1 MISGRAEQCCGCTAC
16 EQICVHNAIS
26 MKENS
31 KGFLEP
37 YIDQD
42 KCVNCGLCDKV
53 CPLLKKYTVYETDF
67 RQKYYAA
74 KRKDDKL
81 RRQSQSGG
89 AFSALAEEIL
99 NQNGCVYGV
108 GINKKVEAVYER
120 VVNRRKLGKLKGS
133 KYVQA
138 SVGSTYS
145 QVENDLQNGK
155 WVLFSGTPCHI
166 HGLKCFLEM
175 KHIDTEKLIT
185 VDLICHGVP
194 SPRIYRE
201 YKWLFS
207 EMQGKKQINKFNFR
221 DKRFGWHGHVAVI
234 TVGRKKIVNNDFVRF
249 FYSHFGLRDSCYACQ
264 YTSFDRQGD
273 LTVAD
278 CWGIEKFAPE
288 FDDGKGCSLVLSNT
302 AKGQDL
308 WNIIEKEFE
317 ILTPERDQIIQP
329 NLLHPTEMPEKTR
342 AFWEDYKKFGCE
354 YVLRRYCDCDPN
366 QEYELIEHNQYVKR
380 FIRKAKNIYHRVFVT
395 E

>member
-120 VVNRRKLGKLKGS
+120 VVNR
-133 KYVQA
+133 
-138 SVGSTYS
+138 
-145 QVENDLQNGK
+145 
-155 WVLFSGTPCHI
+155 
-166 HGLKCFLEM
+166 
-175 KHIDTEKLIT
+175 
-185 VDLICHGVP
+185 
-194 SPRIYRE
+194 
-201 YKWLFS
+201 
-207 EMQGKKQINKFNFR
+207 
-221 DKRFGWHGHVAVI
+221 
-234 TVGRKKIVNNDFVRF
+234 
-249 FYSHFGLRDSCYACQ
+249 
-264 YTSFDRQGD
+264 
-273 LTVAD
+273 
-278 CWGIEKFAPE
+278 
-288 FDDGKGCSLVLSNT
+288 
-302 AKGQDL
+302 
-308 WNIIEKEFE
+308 
-317 ILTPERDQIIQP
+317 
-329 NLLHPTEMPEKTR
+329 
-342 AFWEDYKKFGCE
+342 
-354 YVLRRYCDCDPN
+354 
-366 QEYELIEHNQYVKR
+366 
-380 FIRKAKNIYHRVFVT
+380 KAGG
-395 E
+395 